1 MAHSIASNGH
11 DNAAAMLDVQD
22 ITTYY
27 GNIQALKGVTL
38 HVNQGEIVTLIGS
51 NGAGKTTTLQTI
63 SGLLRP
69 RTGTISL
76 GGKLISDKPAHVV
89 AGMGVAQAPEGRRIF
104 NRMSV
109 MENLELGAY
118 SHGKPDPNDLARVF
132 GLFPRLEERK
142 NQIAGT
148 MSGGEQQMLAIGRAL
163 MARPSVLLLD
173 EPSLGLSPILVDTI
187 FQIIQDINGQ
197 GTTVLLVEQNALKAL
212 AVANRGYVI
221 QTGHI
226 VLSGTGQR
234 APRQRHGAQGLPRRG
249 LTRHRVC
256 RGESVPGG
264 FAPPHRRHSPVQPP
278 RDPRLLREEAAWIQQ
293 EHGDDGQ
300 SDQGVPEV
308 GNASGDKR
316 W

>member
-1 MAHSIASNGH
+1 MADNMASNGR
-11 DNAAAMLDVQD
+11 NGSTAMLDVQD
-22 ITTYY
+22 ITTFY
-27 GNIQALKGVTL
+27 GNIQALRGVSL
-38 HVNQGEIVTLIGS
+38 HVDQGEIVTLIGS

-63 SGLLRP
+63 SGLLKP

-76 GGKLISDKPAHVV
+76 NGKLISDKPAHIV
-89 AGMGVAQAPEGRRIF
+89 AGLGVAQAPEGRRIF

-118 SHGKPDPNDLARVF
+118 THRKPDPADLDRVF

-142 NQIAGT
+142 TQIAGT

-187 FQIIQDINGQ
+187 FQIIMDINAQ

-226 VLSGTGQR
+226 VLAGTGR
-234 APRQRHGAQGLPRRG
+234 ELLGNDMVRKAYL
-249 LTRHRVC
+249 
-256 RGESVPGG
+256 GE
-264 FAPPHRRHSPVQPP
+264 
-278 RDPRLLREEAAWIQQ
+278 D
-293 EHGDDGQ
+293 
-300 SDQGVPEV
+300 
-308 GNASGDKR
+308 
-316 W
+316 